1 MALDAGLTP
10 GTPAFQEFV
19 RRNAELDV
27 ERTTQMMTAQAEI
40 LRLRTD
46 AAERLSPTEIKM
58 AEETM
63 QNVAAGRDNLST
75 LRRALELNE
84 SSSPDNLTQGSITRL
99 RAAFGSEAPI
109 VVNTRELNNML
120 EKLTLNS
127 LKETFPGAISNDE
140 RTALLR
146 VQGIGAKSLEER
158 RRILR
163 NAIESL
169 ERIVPRNEEHFR
181 NVRSGS
187 FGRIER

>member
-1 MALDAGLTP
+1 
-10 GTPAFQEFV
+10 
-19 RRNAELDV
+19 
-27 ERTTQMMTAQAEI
+27 MMTAQAEI
-40 LRLRTD
+40 LRLRTE
-46 AAERLSPTEIKM
+46 AGERLSPTEIKM

-63 QNVAAGRDNLST
+63 QNVAAGRDNLSA

-84 SSSPDNLTQGSITRL
+84 SSSPDNLTQGTITRL

-120 EKLTLNS
+120 ERLTLSS

-140 RTALLR
+140 RRALQA

-158 RRILR
+158 RRIIR

-169 ERIVPRNEEHFR
+169 ERVVPRNEEHFR